1 MVIVCLLK
9 TITYAVRMN
18 DSFVLSNAVAILFNI
33 APHVIDLLPYTAER
47 LVNVVIQLCC
57 RILSSNSS
65 SNSLD
70 SSPETNSVL
79 SIAVTSVMQFF
90 AILLRY

>member
-1 MVIVCLLK
+1 MPLNNLVIVCLLK
-9 TITYAVRMN
+9 AITYAVRMN

-47 LVNVVIQLCC
+47 LVNVVIQICC
-57 RILSSNSS
+57 RILSRST
-65 SNSLD
+65 
-70 SSPETNSVL
+70 ETNSVL
-79 SIAVTSVMQFF
+79 SISVTSLMQFF